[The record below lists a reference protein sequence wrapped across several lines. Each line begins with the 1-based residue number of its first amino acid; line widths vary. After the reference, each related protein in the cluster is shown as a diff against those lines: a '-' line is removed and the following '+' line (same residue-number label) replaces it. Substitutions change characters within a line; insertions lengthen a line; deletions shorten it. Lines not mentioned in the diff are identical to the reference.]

1 MPHAVPGPSAETSLE
16 PKSLHAF
23 PKVYLRPDQLGV
35 VSMVF
40 RDVQD
45 TSGFSLGSLGTDH
58 QVSCGDFQMLHPGRF
73 GNPQAHA
80 QTEPEVT

>member
-16 PKSLHAF
+16 PESLHAF
-23 PKVYLRPDQLGV
+23 PEVYLRPDQLGV

-45 TSGFSLGSLGTDH
+45 TSGFCLGSLGTDH
-58 QVSCGDFQMLHPGRF
+58 QVGRSHFQMLHPGRF
-73 GNPQAHA
+73 SNSQTHA